1 MPYKSI
7 LASDAMARYVNEVM
21 VRETPLQQ
29 RLRAET
35 AALPRGIMQI
45 SPDQG
50 RFLAFLVRLTGAKR
64 ALEVGTFTGYSA
76 LCVASALPADGR
88 LVACDISAEWTAIG
102 RRYWEEAGVAD
113 RIDLRLGP
121 ARETLAALKADGAAG
136 TFDLAFIDADK
147 ESNEAYYESALDLL
161 RPGGLIAI
169 DNMMPQ
175 DLDEP
180 SAPSPSEEA
189 RLALNEK
196 LRDDPRADTFLATV
210 GPGLMLIRKC

>member
-7 LASDAMARYVNEVM
+7 LASEAMARYVNEAM
-21 VRETPLQQ
+21 VQETPLQQ

-50 RFLAFLVRLTGAKR
+50 RFLAFLVGLTGARR

-76 LCVASALPADGR
+76 LCVASALPADGQ

-102 RRYWEEAGVAD
+102 RRYWQEAGVAD

-121 ARETLAALKADGAAG
+121 ARDTLDALRAEGAAG
-136 TFDLAFIDADK
+136 TFDIAFIDADK
-147 ESNEAYYESALDLL
+147 DANEAYYEAALDLL

-175 DLDEP
+175 ELDDA
-180 SAPSPSEEA
+180 SAPSAAEQS
-189 RLALNEK
+189 RLSLNEK
-196 LRDDPRADTFLATV
+196 LRDDPRGDTVMATV
-210 GPGLMLIRKC
+210 GPGLMLIRKR

>member
-7 LASDAMARYVNEVM
+7 LASDALARYVNEVM
-21 VRETPLQQ
+21 VQETPVQR
-29 RLRAET
+29 RLRVET

-50 RFLAFLVRLTGAKR
+50 RFLAFLVRLIDAR
-64 ALEVGTFTGYSA
+64 RVLEVGTFTGYSA
-76 LCVASALPADGR
+76 LCMASALPADGE
-88 LVACDISAEWTAIG
+88 LVACDISEEWTAIG
-102 RRYWEEAGVAD
+102 RRYWQEAGVAE

-121 ARETLAALKADGAAG
+121 ARDTLDVLKAEGAAG
-136 TFDLAFIDADK
+136 TFDMAFIDADK
-147 ESNEAYYESALDLL
+147 TANETYYEAALDLL

-175 DLDEP
+175 GVEDPAETD
-180 SAPSPSEEA
+180 

-196 LRDDPRADTFLATV
+196 LRDDPRGDTVMATV
-210 GPGLMLIRKC
+210 GPGLMLIRKA

>member
-1 MPYKSI
+1 MAYKSI
-7 LASDAMARYVNEVM
+7 LASEAMARYVNEVM
-21 VRETPLQQ
+21 VQETPLQQ

-50 RFLAFLVRLTGAKR
+50 RFLAFLVHLTGARR
-64 ALEVGTFTGYSA
+64 ALEIGTFTGYSA
-76 LCVASALPADGR
+76 LCVASALPVDGR
-88 LVACDISAEWTAIG
+88 LVACDISEEWTAIG
-102 RRYWEEAGVAD
+102 RRYWQEAGVAD

-121 ARETLAALKADGAAG
+121 ARDTLDGLKAEGAAG

-147 ESNEAYYESALDLL
+147 ESNEAYYEAALDLL

-175 DLDEP
+175 ELDDT
-180 SAPSPSEEA
+180 SAPSDAERA
-189 RLALNEK
+189 RLSLNEK
-196 LRDDPRADTFLATV
+196 LRDDPRGDTLMATV
-210 GPGLMLIRKC
+210 GPGLMLIRKR

>member
-7 LASDAMARYVNEVM
+7 LASEAMARYVNEVM
-21 VRETPLQQ
+21 VQETPLQQ

-35 AALPRGIMQI
+35 AALPMGVMQI

-50 RFLAFLVRLTGAKR
+50 RFLALLVGLTGARR

-76 LCVASALPADGR
+76 LCVASVLPADGR

-121 ARETLAALKADGAAG
+121 ARDTLEALQAEGAAG
-136 TFDLAFIDADK
+136 TFDIAFIDADK
-147 ESNEAYYESALDLL
+147 DSNEAYYEAALGLL

-175 DLDEP
+175 ELDGA
-180 SAPSPSEEA
+180 SAPSTAEQS
-189 RLALNEK
+189 RLSLNEK
-196 LRDDPRADTFLATV
+196 LRDDPRGDAVMATV
-210 GPGLMLIRKC
+210 GPGLMLIRKR

>member
-1 MPYKSI
+1 MPYKSL
-7 LASDAMARYVNEVM
+7 LASDAVSRYVNEVM
-21 VRETPLQQ
+21 VQETPLQQ

-50 RFLAFLVRLTGAKR
+50 RFLAFLVRLIGAKR

-102 RRYWEEAGVAD
+102 QRYWEEAGVAD

-121 ARETLAALKADGAAG
+121 ARDTLAALEADGAAG
-136 TFDLAFIDADK
+136 TFDFAFIDADK
-147 ESNEAYYESALDLL
+147 ESNEAYYEAALELL

-175 DLDEP
+175 NLEDA
-180 SAPSPSEEA
+180 SSPSEAERA

-196 LRDDPRADTFLATV
+196 LRDDPRGEAIMATV
-210 GPGLMLIRKC
+210 GPGLMLVRKH